1 MSNFIQYA
9 KDSNISF
16 QHGSKKCCGLK
27 SNLALKQTEDQRD
40 DDDLDDYR
48 STVWEEC
55 DYDNSVYTTSSLQ
68 ILNQSHS
75 YQMKLL
81 QQLKKLK
88 PKKRVKKKNPAF
100 DKVPLIHSSPSSNSS
115 DGWKYLTV
123 QRNERDGNNEDSNT
137 HDF

>member
-9 KDSNISF
+9 KDSNLAF
-16 QHGSKKCCGLK
+16 QHGSTKCCGLK

-40 DDDLDDYR
+40 DDDDLGDYR
-48 STVWEEC
+48 SRVWEEC
-55 DYDNSVYTTSSLQ
+55 DYDTSVYSTSSLHM
-68 ILNQSHS
+68 LNQSHS

-88 PKKRVKKKNPAF
+88 PKKRFKKMKPTF
-100 DKVPLIHSSPSSNSS
+100 DKVPLINQSLSSNSS

-123 QRNERDGNNEDSNT
+123 ERNERDGNEDGNT